1 MFTQHDLLTR
11 VMMLIPMVLSL
22 SVHEWAHAWSAS
34 KLGDDTAERQGRLT
48 LNPLV
53 HIDPIGTLL
62 LPLLGIPFGWAKP
75 VPVNPLRFR
84 RSVSMRT
91 GMAITAAAGPISNF
105 ILAVLSAVILG
116 VWLRAHPEES
126 YLPGA
131 ATTLMLRAITLNL
144 ALGMFNLL
152 PVPPLD
158 GSRIASRFLGDRFPR
173 AWGLVEQ
180 YSPFLLIG
188 TFFAASFLL
197 ARPLAAAQDAL
208 LRLVLAV
215 AGL

>member
-48 LNPLV
+48 LNPIA

-75 VPVNPLRFR
+75 VPVNPTRFR
-84 RSVSMRT
+84 RTVSMRT

-105 ILAVLSAVILG
+105 ILAALCVVCLGLWYRVYPADAFVPNAANIL
-116 VWLRAHPEES
+116 LRS
-126 YLPGA
+126 GA
-131 ATTLMLRAITLNL
+131 MLNL
-144 ALGMFNLL
+144 SLGLFNLF

-158 GSRIASRFLGDRFPR
+158 GSRVAARFLSDRFPR
-173 AWGLVEQ
+173 GWGWVER
-180 YSPFLLIG
+180 YSVPLL
-188 TFFAASFLL
+188 F
-197 ARPLAAAQDAL
+197 
-208 LRLVLAV
+208 AV
-215 AGL
+215 ARAEAAMEVAV